1 MNATF
6 DSECVRPLQ
15 RLVVA
20 LCIAFAL
27 GACSRELSAQSTRG
41 AAAAAT
47 AAAPAA
53 APEAAAPDGAASA
66 PEAAAPRAAAPEAA
80 APTAGAPAAAVTQS
94 AAATEPLVRSLPDFS
109 VLVDRY
115 GPAVVNVEVVEK
127 AQGGN
132 VQGLSPNDP
141 FYDFFRRF
149 GIPAPEQGQH
159 EHQPPVKGAGSGF
172 IVNSDGYILTNT
184 HVVANADE
192 VTVRLTDR
200 REFPAK
206 VIGAD
211 ERTDVAVIKINGANL
226 PIVKLGDPSRIR
238 PGQWVLA
245 IGSPFGFENSA
256 TAGIISATSRSVPGE
271 NYVPFIQTDVPVNPG
286 NSGGPLFNM
295 AGEVIGINS
304 QIFSRTGGFMGVSF
318 AIPIDV
324 ARNVE
329 EQLIR
334 SGRVVRGRIGVT
346 IQDVNAQL
354 AESFGLDRPHGAL
367 VSSVEK
373 DGPAARAGIVA
384 GDVILAVGGRPI
396 ERFGELSST
405 IAGMKP
411 GSDATL
417 ALWRNRKEQNVSVKV
432 AELKEQQQVAAFHPG
447 KSQEH
452 GGDRASA
459 LGLTV
464 RPLEAR
470 EKEQAGTQGS
480 LVVEE
485 VSGPAQAAEV
495 EPGDIILGI
504 NGKRVHTVQEL
515 QDAARTAGK
524 NVALLIQRE
533 EAQIF
538 VPLRLP

>member
-1 MNATF
+1 MKAT
-6 DSECVRPLQ
+6 SGSCRVPPAGWVL
-15 RLVVA
+15 A
-20 LCIAFAL
+20 LCLGAAL
-27 GACSRELSAQSTRG
+27 TVAACSRGFSAQFAAHPAAQAEAAMPATTAVPGG
-41 AAAAAT
+41 AAI
-47 AAAPAA
+47 
-53 APEAAAPDGAASA
+53 
-66 PEAAAPRAAAPEAA
+66 
-80 APTAGAPAAAVTQS
+80 AG
-94 AAATEPLVRSLPDFS
+94 LPDFS
-109 VLVDRY
+109 QLVDRY

-127 AQGGN
+127 PTAGGTQGI
-132 VQGLSPNDP
+132 SPNDP

-149 GIPAPEQGQH
+149 GIPAPDSGQR
-159 EHQPPVKGAGSGF
+159 EHRPPLRGAGSGF
-172 IVNSDGYILTNT
+172 IVSPDGYILTNT
-184 HVVANADE
+184 HVVENAAE

-200 REFPAK
+200 REYPAK

-211 ERTDVAVIKINGANL
+211 ERTDVAVIKISASNL
-226 PIVKLGDPSRIR
+226 PIVKLGDPARVK

-245 IGSPFGFENSA
+245 IGSPFGFENTA
-256 TAGIISATSRSVPGE
+256 TAGIISATARAVPGE

-334 SGRVVRGRIGVT
+334 TGRVVRGRIGVT

-354 AESFGLDRPHGAL
+354 AESFGLDRPRGAL

-373 DGPAARAGIVA
+373 DGPAAHAGIAA
-384 GDVILAVGGRPI
+384 GDVILAVGGHPI
-396 ERFGELSST
+396 ERYGELSSAV
-405 IAGMKP
+405 AGMRP

-417 ALWRNRKEQNVSVKV
+417 AVWRNGREQNFSVKV
-432 AELKEQQQVAAFHPG
+432 VELREQQQTVAG
-447 KSQEH
+447 RGSGQGEH
-452 GGDRASA
+452 EGGGQAGA

-464 RPLEAR
+464 RPLAPR

-480 LVVEE
+480 LVVEQ
-485 VSGPAQAAEV
+485 VTGPAQAAEI

-504 NGKRVHTVQEL
+504 NGKRVHTVKEL
-515 QDAARTAGK
+515 QDAAGTAGK
-524 NVALLIQRE
+524 AVALLIQRE
-533 EAQIF
+533 DAQIF

>member
-1 MNATF
+1 MNTSCESPQSRYARAPWR
-6 DSECVRPLQ
+6 SLAAC
-15 RLVVA
+15 
-20 LCIAFAL
+20 AL
-27 GACSRELSAQSTRG
+27 GLALPGCSRGLSAQSGHADTPP
-41 AAAAAT
+41 AAGPPADTGILTAAVAQPVAPAT
-47 AAAPAA
+47 AETAV
-53 APEAAAPDGAASA
+53 
-66 PEAAAPRAAAPEAA
+66 RA
-80 APTAGAPAAAVTQS
+80 
-94 AAATEPLVRSLPDFS
+94 LPDFS
-109 VLVDRY
+109 QLVERY

-127 AQGGN
+127 AQQGGGIP
-132 VQGLSPNDP
+132 GLSPNDP

-149 GIPAPEQGQH
+149 GIPTPDQGPQGRQAP
-159 EHQPPVKGAGSGF
+159 VRGAGSGF

-211 ERTDVAVIKINGANL
+211 ERTDVAVIKINGTNL
-226 PIVKLGDPSRIR
+226 PIVKLGDPSRLK

-256 TAGIISATSRSVPGE
+256 TAGIVSAAAPSVPGE

-329 EQLIR
+329 EQLIKT
-334 SGRVVRGRIGVT
+334 GHVVRGRIGVT

-367 VSSVEK
+367 VSLVEK
-373 DGPAARAGIVA
+373 DGPAAHAGIVA
-384 GDVILAVGGRPI
+384 GGVILAVSGHPI
-396 ERFGELSST
+396 EHYGELSGA

-411 GSDATL
+411 GADANL
-417 ALWRNRKEQNVSVKV
+417 VVWRNGRQQTIPVKV
-432 AELKEQQQVAAFHPG
+432 A
-447 KSQEH
+447 
-452 GGDRASA
+452 
-459 LGLTV
+459 
-464 RPLEAR
+464 
-470 EKEQAGTQGS
+470 
-480 LVVEE
+480 
-485 VSGPAQAAEV
+485 
-495 EPGDIILGI
+495 
-504 NGKRVHTVQEL
+504 
-515 QDAARTAGK
+515 
-524 NVALLIQRE
+524 
-533 EAQIF
+533 
-538 VPLRLP
+538 

>member
-1 MNATF
+1 MKATF
-6 DSECVRPLQ
+6 GSCRISPAGWVMALC
-15 RLVVA
+15 LGVA
-20 LCIAFAL
+20 LTLA
-27 GACSRELSAQSTRG
+27 ACSRGFSAQFPAGAPG
-41 AAAAAT
+41 AAGAARPAAQAEAAMPAPTAVLGGAAT
-47 AAAPAA
+47 A
-53 APEAAAPDGAASA
+53 G
-66 PEAAAPRAAAPEAA
+66 
-80 APTAGAPAAAVTQS
+80 
-94 AAATEPLVRSLPDFS
+94 LPDFS
-109 VLVDRY
+109 QLVDRY

-127 AQGGN
+127 RQSGGIQGI
-132 VQGLSPNDP
+132 SPNDP

-149 GIPAPEQGQH
+149 GIPAPDSGQR
-159 EHQPPVKGAGSGF
+159 EHQPPQRGAGSGF
-172 IVNSDGYILTNT
+172 IVSPDGYILTNT
-184 HVVANADE
+184 HVVENAEE

-211 ERTDVAVIKINGANL
+211 ERTDVAVIKISASNL
-226 PIVKLGDPSRIR
+226 PIVKLGDPTHLK

-245 IGSPFGFENSA
+245 IGSPFGFENTA
-256 TAGIISATSRSVPGE
+256 TAGIISATARAVPGE

-334 SGRVVRGRIGVT
+334 TGHVVRGRIGVT

-354 AESFGLDRPHGAL
+354 AESFGLDRPRGAL

-373 DGPAARAGIVA
+373 DGPAAHAGIA
-384 GDVILAVGGRPI
+384 PGDVILGVGGHPI
-396 ERFGELSST
+396 ERYGELSS
-405 IAGMKP
+405 AVAAMRP
-411 GSDATL
+411 GAEASL
-417 ALWRNRKEQNVSVKV
+417 AVWRNGREQSFSVKV
-432 AELKEQQQVAAFHPG
+432 AELKEQQQTVANRSNGPG
-447 KSQEH
+447 EPGAGQA
-452 GGDRASA
+452 GA

-464 RPLEAR
+464 RPLEPR

-480 LVVEE
+480 LLVEQ
-485 VSGPAQAAEV
+485 VTGPAQAAEI

-504 NGKRVHTVQEL
+504 NGKRVHTVKEL
-515 QDAARTAGK
+515 QDAAGAAGK

-533 EAQIF
+533 DAQIF
-538 VPLRLP
+538 IPLRLP

>member
-1 MNATF
+1 MNPKLRMIAL
-6 DSECVRPLQ
+6 CAIA
-15 RLVVA
+15 VA
-20 LCIAFAL
+20 LA
-27 GACSRELSAQSTRG
+27 ACSRDLSAQSTR
-41 AAAAAT
+41 AAT
-47 AAAPAA
+47 APVAVAPASATAPGPAAAPA
-53 APEAAAPDGAASA
+53 SA
-66 PEAAAPRAAAPEAA
+66 PEPVLRA
-80 APTAGAPAAAVTQS
+80 
-94 AAATEPLVRSLPDFS
+94 LPDFS
-109 VLVDRY
+109 QLVDRY

-127 AQGGN
+127 PQPSAGG

-149 GIPAPEQGQH
+149 GVPGPEQGPRANL
-159 EHQPPVKGAGSGF
+159 PPARGAGSGF
-172 IVNSDGYILTNT
+172 IINSDGYILTNT
-184 HVVANADE
+184 HVVANAEE

-200 REFPAK
+200 REFAAK

-211 ERTDVAVIKINGANL
+211 ERTDVAVIKISATNL
-226 PIVKLGDPSRIR
+226 PIVKLGDPSRIK

-271 NYVPFIQTDVPVNPG
+271 NYVPFIQTDVAVNPG

-329 EQLIR
+329 EQLIKT
-334 SGRVVRGRIGVT
+334 GRVVRGRIGVT

-354 AESFGLDRPHGAL
+354 AESFGLERPHGAL
-367 VSSVEK
+367 VSSVVK
-373 DGPAARAGIVA
+373 DGPAAHAGVAA
-384 GDVILAVGGRPI
+384 GDVILGVGGHPI
-396 ERFGELSST
+396 ERYGELSGA
-405 IAGMKP
+405 IAGMRP
-411 GSDATL
+411 GADASL
-417 ALWRNRKEQNVSVKV
+417 SVWRNGKEQNINVRVE
-432 AELKEQQQVAAFHPG
+432 ELKEEQTQLTARQG
-447 KSQEH
+447 KPAGH
-452 GGDRASA
+452 GADRASA

-464 RPLEAR
+464 RPLAPQ
-470 EKEQAGTQGS
+470 EKEQANTQGS

-485 VSGPAQAAEV
+485 VSGPAQAAAV

-504 NGKRVHTVQEL
+504 NGKRVHSVREL
-515 QDAARTAGK
+515 QDAARSAGK
-524 NVALLIQRE
+524 SVALLIQRE
-533 EAQIF
+533 DAQIF

>member
-1 MNATF
+1 MNPKLESSFTP
-6 DSECVRPLQ
+6 PLK
-15 RLVVA
+15 RMITLCAIAVA
-20 LCIAFAL
+20 LA
-27 GACSRELSAQSTRG
+27 ACSRDLSAQSTRAEPPRG
-41 AAAAAT
+41 AM
-47 AAAPAA
+47 APAA
-53 APEAAAPDGAASA
+53 AQAPGSA
-66 PEAAAPRAAAPEAA
+66 PAPAPEPGLRA
-80 APTAGAPAAAVTQS
+80 
-94 AAATEPLVRSLPDFS
+94 LPDFS
-109 VLVDRY
+109 QLVDRY

-127 AQGGN
+127 AQPAAGGL
-132 VQGLSPNDP
+132 QGLSPNDP

-149 GIPAPEQGQH
+149 GVPGPGQGPH
-159 EHQPPVKGAGSGF
+159 ANQPPARGAGSGF
-172 IVNSDGYILTNT
+172 IINSDGYILTNT

-211 ERTDVAVIKINGANL
+211 ERTDVAVIKISASNL
-226 PIVKLGDPSRIR
+226 PIVKLGDPSRIK

-271 NYVPFIQTDVPVNPG
+271 NYVPFIQTDVAVNPG

-324 ARNVE
+324 ARNVG
-329 EQLIR
+329 EQLIKT
-334 SGRVVRGRIGVT
+334 GRVVRGRIGVT

-354 AESFGLDRPHGAL
+354 AESFGLERPHGAL

-373 DGPAARAGIVA
+373 DGPAAHAGIAA
-384 GDVILAVGGRPI
+384 GDVILGVGGHPI
-396 ERFGELSST
+396 ERYGELSGA
-405 IAGMKP
+405 IAAMRP
-411 GSDATL
+411 GVDAGL
-417 ALWRNRKEQNVSVKV
+417 QVWRNGKEQNINVRVG
-432 AELKEQQQVAAFHPG
+432 ELKEQPLLSARQG
-447 KSQEH
+447 KPAGH
-452 GGDRASA
+452 GADQASA

-464 RPLEAR
+464 RPLAPQ
-470 EKEQAGTQGS
+470 EKEQANTQGS

-504 NGKRVHTVQEL
+504 NGKRVHSVKEL
-515 QDAARTAGK
+515 QDAAKTAGK
-524 NVALLIQRE
+524 SVALLIQRE

>member
-1 MNATF
+1 MKIRCEFREPRWA
-6 DSECVRPLQ
+6 RAPK
-15 RLVVA
+15 RLVAASAIVLA
-20 LCIAFAL
+20 LA
-27 GACSRELSAQSTRG
+27 GCSRGFSAQSG
-41 AAAAAT
+41 HD

-53 APEAAAPDGAASA
+53 GGVSADAAAVAVAAAQPAPAPPAAAPSTDAVA
-66 PEAAAPRAAAPEAA
+66 RA
-80 APTAGAPAAAVTQS
+80 
-94 AAATEPLVRSLPDFS
+94 LPDFS
-109 VLVDRY
+109 ALVERY

-127 AQGGN
+127 AQAGGGIP
-132 VQGLSPNDP
+132 GLSPNDP

-149 GIPAPEQGQH
+149 GIPTPDQGPQGRQAP
-159 EHQPPVKGAGSGF
+159 VRGAGSGF

-211 ERTDVAVIKINGANL
+211 ERTDVAVIKINGTNL
-226 PIVKLGDPSRIR
+226 PIVKLGDPSRLK

-256 TAGIISATSRSVPGE
+256 TAGIISATARAVPGE

-286 NSGGPLFNM
+286 NSGGPLFNL

-329 EQLIR
+329 EQLIKT
-334 SGRVVRGRIGVT
+334 GRVVRGRIGVT

-354 AESFGLDRPHGAL
+354 AESFGLDRPRGAL

-373 DGPAARAGIVA
+373 DGPAARAGVA
-384 GDVILAVGGRPI
+384 PGDVILAVDGRQI
-396 ERFGELSST
+396 ERFGELSSA
-405 IAGMKP
+405 IAGMRP
-411 GSDATL
+411 GTDANL
-417 ALWRNRKEQNVSVKV
+417 ALWRNGKQQTLNVKV
-432 AELKEQQQVAAFHPG
+432 AELKEQQQSVAYRGG
-447 KSQEH
+447 KPKQPASGQ
-452 GGDRASA
+452 ASA

-464 RPLEAR
+464 RPLEPR
-470 EKEQAGTQGS
+470 EKEQANTQGS
-480 LVVEE
+480 LLVEE
-485 VSGPAQAAEV
+485 VTGPAQAAEIQ
-495 EPGDIILGI
+495 PGDIILGI
-504 NGKRVHTVQEL
+504 NGKRVHSVKEL
-515 QDAARTAGK
+515 EDAAHAAGK

>member
-1 MNATF
+1 MNAKFGST
-6 DSECVRPLQ
+6 CPPPL
-15 RLVVA
+15 RRA
-20 LCIAFAL
+20 LAVCGIAVGLA
-27 GACSRELSAQSTRG
+27 ACSRGLSAPSAAAEAAAAPPVVAS
-41 AAAAAT
+41 AAAAA

-53 APEAAAPDGAASA
+53 MPEQDGAPGTPS
-66 PEAAAPRAAAPEAA
+66 
-80 APTAGAPAAAVTQS
+80 GAPGRYA
-94 AAATEPLVRSLPDFS
+94 LPDFS
-109 VLVDRY
+109 QLVDRY

-127 AQGGN
+127 LQPSG

-141 FYDFFRRF
+141 FFDFFRRF
-149 GIPAPEQGQH
+149 GIPGPDQG
-159 EHQPPVKGAGSGF
+159 ERRRQPQLRGAGSGF

-184 HVVANADE
+184 HVVANAEE

-211 ERTDVAVIKINGANL
+211 ERTDVAVIKINGTNL
-226 PIVKLGDPSRIR
+226 PIVKLGDPARIK

-245 IGSPFGFENSA
+245 IGAPFGFENSA

-271 NYVPFIQTDVPVNPG
+271 NNYVPFIQTDVPVNPG

-334 SGRVVRGRIGVT
+334 TGRVVRGRIGVT

-354 AESFGLDRPHGAL
+354 AESFGLDRPRGAL

-373 DGPAARAGIVA
+373 DGPAAHAGVAA
-384 GDVILAVGGRPI
+384 GDVILSVSGRPI
-396 ERFGELSST
+396 ERYGELSSA
-405 IAGMKP
+405 IAAMKP
-411 GSDATL
+411 GSEASL
-417 ALWRNRKEQNVSVKV
+417 ALWRNGREQNVSVKV
-432 AELKEQQQVAAFHPG
+432 AELEEQQPSVASRAAKP
-447 KSQEH
+447 KEH
-452 GGDRASA
+452 AGDSTGA
-459 LGLTV
+459 LGLTM
-464 RPLEAR
+464 RPLEPG
-470 EKEQAGTQGS
+470 EKQQAGTQGS
-480 LVVEE
+480 LLVEE
-485 VSGPAQAAEV
+485 VSGPAQAAEI
-495 EPGDIILGI
+495 ERGDIILGV
-504 NGKRVHTVQEL
+504 NGRRVHTVQEL
-515 QDAARTAGK
+515 QDAARSSGK

-533 EAQIF
+533 DAQIF

>member
-1 MNATF
+1 MHPTF
-6 DSECVRPLQ
+6 DPSSLPVR
-15 RLVVA
+15 RLLAVLA
-20 LCIAFAL
+20 IAVAL
-27 GACSRELSAQSTRG
+27 GACSRDLSAQS
-41 AAAAAT
+41 AAAAA
-47 AAAPAA
+47 AP
-53 APEAAAPDGAASA
+53 PGASA
-66 PEAAAPRAAAPEAA
+66 AETPPVS
-80 APTAGAPAAAVTQS
+80 AAVVDGV
-94 AAATEPLVRSLPDFS
+94 VRGLPDFS
-109 VLVDRY
+109 SLVDRY

-127 AQGGN
+127 PQPSGGG

-149 GIPAPEQGQH
+149 GIPAPDQQGPR
-159 EHQPPVKGAGSGF
+159 QPVRGAGSGF
-172 IVNSDGYILTNT
+172 IVSPDGYILTNT
-184 HVVANADE
+184 HVVANADQ

-211 ERTDVAVIKINGANL
+211 ERTDVAVIKINAANL
-226 PIVKLGDPSRIR
+226 PIVKLGDPARLK

-304 QIFSRTGGFMGVSF
+304 QIFSRTGGVMGVSF

-329 EQLIR
+329 EQLIKT
-334 SGRVVRGRIGVT
+334 GHVVRGRIGVT

-354 AESFGLDRPHGAL
+354 AESFGLDRPRGAL

-373 DGPAARAGIVA
+373 DGPAAHAGVA
-384 GDVILAVGGRPI
+384 PGDVILAVDGRPV
-396 ERFGELSST
+396 ERYGELSSQ
-405 IAGMKP
+405 IAAMRP
-411 GSDATL
+411 GADASL
-417 ALWRNRKEQNVSVKV
+417 LVWRGGKEQTLNVKV
-432 AELKEQQQVAAFHPG
+432 AELKEQPQNVAYRSGRPKQPPPG
-447 KSQEH
+447 QP
-452 GGDRASA
+452 SA

-464 RPLEAR
+464 RPLEPR
-470 EKEQAGTQGS
+470 EKEQANTQGS
-480 LVVEE
+480 LLVEE

-495 EPGDIILGI
+495 QPGDIIL
-504 NGKRVHTVQEL
+504 
-515 QDAARTAGK
+515 
-524 NVALLIQRE
+524 
-533 EAQIF
+533 
-538 VPLRLP
+538 